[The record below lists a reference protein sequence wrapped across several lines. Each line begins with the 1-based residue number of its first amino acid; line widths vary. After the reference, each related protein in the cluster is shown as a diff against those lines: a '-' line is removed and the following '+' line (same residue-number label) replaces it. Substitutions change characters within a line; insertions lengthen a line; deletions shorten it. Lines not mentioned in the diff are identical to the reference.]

1 MKNDTI
7 RQLHQKADVFLDSN
21 KLPEARNIYLQILDM
36 DKENAEA
43 CMMLGSI
50 EGEFG
55 RVNDALHYLRE
66 AIRLRPD
73 YADPHHTLAHLLT
86 NQGKAEQARD
96 ELSKAVQ
103 LDPQFT
109 EAWDM
114 LGGLQGRLGDFE
126 GAEHSCRKA
135 LELDSTLLNCQLNLA
150 NALME
155 QGKDEEA
162 ITRFR
167 DLTSRQLALAPAW
180 ARLGALLARQRQP
193 EDAVQALNTALRL
206 NPQDQKSKEA
216 LGYVLTL
223 LKDYQA
229 AIPLLREAVEANAE
243 AESCWFALL
252 QCYSEAQ
259 DLDTL
264 LGFCDQ
270 ISEIFPSSK
279 YPIFIKGMIMEL
291 LNKPVEA
298 LGCYGEVTELAP
310 DWPTGWARA
319 GLVQQA
325 QGDRRSAQRCL
336 KRSLSLGID
345 DPSVHLGYA
354 QLKAFAGDHAESARH
369 SRLALEKV
377 PNSPKPYC
385 ELSTALMA
393 QGKLDEAMEVIRK
406 GFSVAQDNHELVSM
420 LAYAHVR
427 KGEYV
432 KAGEVI
438 QPFLDAGRREPELIV
453 AFAVISLKLGKAEEA
468 LRLVEQALA
477 EQSALSNSQ
486 RAKLH
491 FNAGDLYNEFGDP
504 ENAIGHYHKGNEL
517 YPGSFNQGAFKYL
530 IDEMIRVFSRES
542 LLKLSLF
549 GNPSERPVFIVGMIR
564 SGTSLLEQILAAHPE
579 VFGAG
584 ELPDIRNIALEM
596 GLVPQNTGQK
606 ARDLETLRPNE
617 VSKAA
622 KRYLDTIAALTDG
635 ERLVTDKVPSNFLA
649 LGLIQV
655 LFPKA
660 KVIHLM
666 RNPMDACVSCYFN
679 QFASSHD
686 FAYSLHDLGFYYNEY
701 MRLMEHWRKVLSLDF
716 LEVQYEE
723 LVKDQDGKTRQIVE
737 FCGLNWD
744 DRTLDFHKTGRTVNT
759 LSYDQ
764 VRQPIYTSSIGRWK
778 SYEAYLGPLK
788 DALKQFA

>member
-7 RQLHQKADVFLDSN
+7 RQLHQKADDFLDSN
-21 KLPEARNIYLQILDM
+21 KLPEARNIYQQILDM
-36 DKENAEA
+36 DKEDAEA

-55 RVNDALHYLRE
+55 RVNDALHYLGE
-66 AIRLRPD
+66 AIRLKPD
-73 YADPHHTLAHLLT
+73 YADPHHMLAHLLAH
-86 NQGKAEQARD
+86 QGKAAEACD

-103 LDPQFT
+103 LDPEFT

-114 LGGLQGRLGDFE
+114 LGGLQGQLGDFE
-126 GAEHSCRKA
+126 GAEHSCRRA
-135 LELDSTLLNCQLNLA
+135 LEQDSTLLNCQLNLA

-162 ITRFR
+162 MTRFR
-167 DLTSRQLALAPAW
+167 DLTSRQPALAPAW
-180 ARLGALLARQRQP
+180 ARLGALLARQGQA
-193 EDAVQALNTALRL
+193 EDAVQALSSSLRL
-206 NPQDQKSKEA
+206 NPHDQESKET

-223 LKDYQA
+223 RKDYQA
-229 AIPLLREAVEANAE
+229 AMQLLREAVEVNAE

-252 QCYSEAQ
+252 ECYSEVQ
-259 DLDTL
+259 DLYTL
-264 LGFCDQ
+264 LEFCAQ
-270 ISEIFPSSK
+270 ISEKFPGSK
-279 YPIFIKGMIMEL
+279 YPLFIKGMIMEL
-291 LNKPVEA
+291 LNKPLEA
-298 LGCYGEVTELAP
+298 LGCYRKVAELAP
-310 DWPTGWARA
+310 DWPTAWARA
-319 GLVQQA
+319 GLILQA

-345 DPSVHLGYA
+345 DPSVHLSYA
-354 QLKAFAGDHAESARH
+354 QLQAFAGDHAESVRYA
-369 SRLALEKV
+369 RLALEKA
-377 PNSPKPYC
+377 PNSTKPYC

-393 QGKLDEAMEVIRK
+393 QGKLDEAMDIIRK
-406 GFSVAQDNHELVSM
+406 GFAVAQDDHELLAM

-427 KGEYV
+427 KGEYA
-432 KAGEVI
+432 KAHEVI

-453 AFAVISLKLGKAEEA
+453 AFAVISRKLGKVEEA
-468 LRLVEQALA
+468 LRLVEQALT
-477 EQSALSNSQ
+477 EQSGLSSSQ

-491 FNAGDLYNEFGDP
+491 FNAGDLYNEFSEP
-504 ENAIGHYHKGNEL
+504 EKAIGHYHKGNKL
-517 YPGSFNQGAFKYL
+517 YPDSFSQDAFKYL
-530 IDEMIRVFSRES
+530 VDEMIRVFSRES

-549 GNPSERPVFIVGMIR
+549 GNPSERPVFIVGMLR
-564 SGTSLLEQILAAHPE
+564 SGTSLLEQILAAHPD

-584 ELPDIRNIALEM
+584 ELPDIRSIAVEM
-596 GLVPQNTGQK
+596 GLVPQTTGQK
-606 ARDLETLRPNE
+606 ARDLETLRPDE

-635 ERLVTDKVPSNFLA
+635 ERLVTDKAPSNFLA

-660 KVIHLM
+660 KVIHLI
-666 RNPMDACVSCYFN
+666 RNPMDTCVSCYFN

-686 FAYSLHDLGFYYNEY
+686 FACSLHDLGFYYNEY

-723 LVKDQDGKTRQIVE
+723 LVKDQAGKTRQIVE

-788 DALKQFA
+788 DALKQLA